1 MIYLLVKHLSDFL
14 ESHHLGFLRV
24 FTFITFQTTLAV
36 LMSFFIVI
44 LAGPRAI
51 AWLRKQKIGDNP
63 EFDQAQM
70 NELMKGKAGVPTMG
84 GVLIISAIAI
94 TTIVLAD

>member
-36 LMSFFIVI
+36 PLSFFIVI
-44 LAGPRAI
+44 LAGPRVDRQADGR
-51 AWLRKQKIGDNP
+51 RK
-63 EFDQAQM
+63 
-70 NELMKGKAGVPTMG
+70 
-84 GVLIISAIAI
+84 SAIGRSLI
-94 TTIVLAD
+94 RPR